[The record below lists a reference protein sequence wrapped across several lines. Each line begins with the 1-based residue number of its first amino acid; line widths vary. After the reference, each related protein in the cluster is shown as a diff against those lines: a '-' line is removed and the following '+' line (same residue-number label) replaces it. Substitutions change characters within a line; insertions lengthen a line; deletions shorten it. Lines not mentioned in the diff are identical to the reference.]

1 MAAGTDWST
10 SSSRSAMPSAASIL
24 SRSSGWGPMCRV
36 ANRPDGRESTVVGDD
51 PAIEHPPGELR
62 VVAYPACAAYA
73 SPSVTVGSRAAMAY
87 AVLVPE
93 RFRGCCPF
101 GVIVVGVES
110 DDLSRRPYR
119 LRQAYR
125 DGQGCWGIAVMPAAI
140 VGGRH
145 TRKPPHLL
153 AVCPL
158 ETRGAGC
165 EPENWVH
172 PGPGNRK
179 AVMNLI
185 RRHPVLTFFLLAYVL
200 TWGAITWQSFF
211 VPGVL

>member
-101 GVIVVGVES
+101 GVIVLGVES
-110 DDLSRRPYR
+110 DDLSRGPYR
-119 LRQAYR
+119 LGTAYR
-125 DGQGCWGIAVMPAAI
+125 DRSLSCVGTARRPAR
-140 VGGRH
+140 VVSHDGSR
-145 TRKPPHLL
+145 RCR
-153 AVCPL
+153 VC
-158 ETRGAGC
+158 
-165 EPENWVH
+165 
-172 PGPGNRK
+172 
-179 AVMNLI
+179 
-185 RRHPVLTFFLLAYVL
+185 RRHWIRTSRPRE
-200 TWGAITWQSFF
+200 G
-211 VPGVL
+211 